1 MLDLQ
6 ANTVTS
12 SSEIAQV
19 TLAFLEFAVSRIH
32 IQSRVTRVQLVIR
45 ATERTAKVL
54 NMFHSLGFMVTTMAT
69 IASILEINTAFVT
82 IVWKPL

>member
-12 SSEIAQV
+12 SSETAQV
-19 TLAFLEFAVSRIH
+19 THAFLEFAASRIH

-45 ATERTAKVL
+45 ETEKNAKVL
-54 NMFHSLGFMVTTMAT
+54 NMFYLLGFMITT
-69 IASILEINTAFVT
+69 IASRQSLVLS
-82 IVWKPL
+82 K